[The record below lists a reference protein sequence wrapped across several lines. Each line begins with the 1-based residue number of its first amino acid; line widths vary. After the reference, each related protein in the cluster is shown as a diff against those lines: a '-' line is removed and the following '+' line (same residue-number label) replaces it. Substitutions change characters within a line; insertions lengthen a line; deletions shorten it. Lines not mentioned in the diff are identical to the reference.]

1 MIDKEMKLSEHFT
14 LGEMTRTKTRIE
26 NVPNEGQVENLKWL
40 CRWLEMLRS
49 EWNKRYGDGDDP
61 IIITSGFRCKEV
73 NEAVGGSPQSNHLAG
88 CAADI
93 RCAGIEQALRY
104 ATIILDISLTPSP
117 FGAFPLIPE
126 QSSPTRSLS
135 QGEGSGYLLPLRKS
149 RDESRETN
157 QSQTMPMGEPF
168 DELIIE
174 KKGYNYWVHF
184 AVRPEHNRWKVL
196 LLQK

>member
-1 MIDKEMKLSEHFT
+1 MKLSEHFT

-104 ATIILDISLTPSP
+104 ATIILDKSLTPSP
-117 FGAFPLIPE
+117 FGAFPL
-126 QSSPTRSLS
+126 S
-135 QGEGSGYLLPLRKS
+135 QGEGSGQIIAK
-149 RDESRETN
+149 TGA
-157 QSQTMPMGEPF
+157 MGEPF

-184 AVRPEHNRWKVL
+184 AVRPEHNRGKVFFL
-196 LLQK
+196 LKD

>member
-1 MIDKEMKLSEHFT
+1 MIDKQMKLSEHFT
-14 LGEMTRTKTRIE
+14 LREMTRTKTRIE

-61 IIITSGFRCKEV
+61 IIITSAFRCKAV
-73 NEAVGGSPQSNHLAG
+73 NEAVGGSPKSNHLLG

-104 ATIILDISLTPSP
+104 ATIILDVSD
-117 FGAFPLIPE
+117 
-126 QSSPTRSLS
+126 
-135 QGEGSGYLLPLRKS
+135 EG
-149 RDESRETN
+149 
-157 QSQTMPMGEPF
+157 QEPF

-174 KKGYNYWVHF
+174 KSGSVYWVHF
-184 AVRPEHNRWKVL
+184 AVRPEHNRCKVL
-196 LLQK
+196 LLQKK

>member
-1 MIDKEMKLSEHFT
+1 MIDKQMKLSEHFT
-14 LGEMTRTKTRIE
+14 LGEMTKTKIRIVNE
-26 NVPNEGQVENLKWL
+26 PNEGQVENLKWL

-73 NEAVGGSPQSNHLAG
+73 NEAVGGSPKSNHLLG

-135 QGEGSGYLLPLRKS
+135 QGEGSGQIIAK
-149 RDESRETN
+149 TGA
-157 QSQTMPMGEPF
+157 MGEPF

-184 AVRPEHNRWKVL
+184 AVRPEHNRGKVFFL
-196 LLQK
+196 LKD

>member
-1 MIDKEMKLSEHFT
+1 MIDKQMKLSEHFT

-61 IIITSGFRCKEV
+61 IIITSAFRCKAV
-73 NEAVGGSPQSNHLAG
+73 NEAVGGSPKSNHLLG

-104 ATIILDISLTPSP
+104 ATIILDISD
-117 FGAFPLIPE
+117 
-126 QSSPTRSLS
+126 
-135 QGEGSGYLLPLRKS
+135 EG
-149 RDESRETN
+149 
-157 QSQTMPMGEPF
+157 QEPF

-174 KKGYNYWVHF
+174 KSGSAYWLHF
-184 AVRPEHNRWKVL
+184 AVRPEHNRCKVL
-196 LLQK
+196 FLQKK

>member
-1 MIDKEMKLSEHFT
+1 MIDKQMKLSEHFT

-61 IIITSGFRCKEV
+61 IIITSAFRCKEV
-73 NEAVGGSPQSNHLAG
+73 NEAVGGSPKSNHLLG

-104 ATIILDISLTPSP
+104 ATIILDISLTPRP
-117 FGAFPLIPE
+117 
-126 QSSPTRSLS
+126 LS
-135 QGEGSGYLLPLRKS
+135 QGEGSGQIIAK
-149 RDESRETN
+149 TGA
-157 QSQTMPMGEPF
+157 MGEPF